1 MLKVILFFLFITS
14 TVDAQHMVNY
24 VTGSFKDDYGI
35 RYTINDTLWTQHPK
49 TNYHILKW
57 NVQEQYLIAKNGSA
71 NPSEA
76 GLYTRIDY
84 MTFENME
91 PYLWGF
97 CLTAYN
103 ASSDA
108 AAEAVAA
115 ADRKNPRKGCN
126 GFPFSRM
133 KKVDK

>member
-14 TVDAQHMVNY
+14 TVQAQHMVNY
-24 VTGSFKDDYGI
+24 VSGSFKDDYGI

-57 NVQEQYLIAKNGSA
+57 NVQEQYLIAKNGST

-103 ASSDA
+103 APSA
-108 AAEAVAA
+108 NAAEAVAP